1 MKLLIGMV
9 LGGLAAWLYGS
20 DRVRRGLQHQF
31 VSAPES
37 TQQLRQTV
45 ATAAA
50 SGAWRISEAI
60 DSAPVAD
67 RVKDAPSEAAFNV
80 SALRRSGDSVASD
93 SPHREYERRDSLAI
107 ARSRSAANYGQSV

>member
-1 MKLLIGMV
+1 MKLLIGMA

-31 VSAPES
+31 ASAPES

-80 SALRRSGDSVASD
+80 WAAAEELGQTA
-93 SPHREYERRDSLAI
+93 PEAELAQD
-107 ARSRSAANYGQSV
+107 ADAPTDA